1 MRLNTSDL
9 ILTIATTHSQ
19 PLATSVLGRGIF
31 IALLWTIP
39 IFAAPYGATPP
50 LWIGLLQLLILLIG
64 VAWTLDG
71 VKSGGWFVAE
81 HKLLLPIVA
90 LLLYAVFQIVPL
102 GAMQAAGVESYPRYI
117 SAMPYETKWFAWRLL
132 ALILF
137 AAMLMRYVET
147 ERHLQTLTYV
157 VIGTGIASGL
167 FGLVRQTTD
176 APTFL
181 FDNPELARGTFAQF
195 VNRNHFAYLAEM
207 VFGVCLGLLI
217 GDRRKE
223 RSLIYLAL
231 LLPCWLSLVSSRS
244 RGGLLGM
251 FAAIIIV
258 LLLVLV
264 LPPKIVE
271 SRHRRRRSRSSSEQS
286 SLINRLTAIKLPA
299 TTKKILGAFG
309 ITILFGAILI
319 GVVWIGGDPLA
330 TRVER
335 ARDEFGAIEN
345 NLTTDG
351 ASRAEIW
358 QATRKLIAAHPIA
371 GSGFGAFDVA
381 LTRHHVGSGMMY
393 VQQAH
398 NDYLELLAGGGII
411 AALLFVWFV
420 VWTVRAAIR
429 KLRVA
434 VNFDYG
440 ATVGALGG
448 IAAIAVHNLVE
459 FGLHTPINAL
469 VFMSLLVLATRRVAG
484 KKAIGETR
492 SGASNLNAR
501 RHETSTRGSRGL
513 RKDLTATVL

>member
-1 MRLNTSDL
+1 MTF
-9 ILTIATTHSQ
+9 ATTHSQ
-19 PLATSVLGRGIF
+19 PSSATTVLGRSIF
-31 IALLWTIP
+31 VALLCLIP

-50 LWIGLLQLLILLIG
+50 LWTGLLQILIFLLG
-64 VAWTLDG
+64 VAWAIDG
-71 VKSGGWFVAE
+71 FQSSGWFVPE
-81 HKLLLPIVA
+81 HKLLLPLVA
-90 LLLYAVFQIVPL
+90 LLLYAVLQIIPL
-102 GAMQAAGVESYPRYI
+102 GATQAAGVESYARYI
-117 SAMPYETKWFAWRLL
+117 SAMPYQTKWFAWQLL
-132 ALILF
+132 ALSVF
-137 AAMLMRYVET
+137 AAILMRYVET
-147 ERHLQTLTYV
+147 ELRLQTLTYV

-167 FGLVRQTTD
+167 FGLLRQTTD

-207 VFGVCLGLLI
+207 VFAVCLGLLV

-223 RSLIYLAL
+223 RSLVYLSL

-251 FAAIIIV
+251 FAAVIIV
-258 LLLVLV
+258 LLVILIV
-264 LPPKIVE
+264 PPKTIE
-271 SRHRRRRSRSSSEQS
+271 NHHRRRRHRSSSEPS
-286 SLINRLTAIKLPA
+286 GLINRLTAIKLPA
-299 TTKKILGAFG
+299 MTKKILGASG
-309 ITILFGAILI
+309 IAILLGAILI

-335 ARDEFGAIEN
+335 TRDEFGVTEN
-345 NLTTDG
+345 NSAVTGG

-358 QATRKLIAAHPIA
+358 QATRKLIAAHPIT

-411 AALLFVWFV
+411 AALLVVWFV
-420 VWTVRAAIR
+420 VWTLRAAVR
-429 KLRVA
+429 KLKTA
-434 VNFDYG
+434 VGFDYG

-448 IAAIAVHNLVE
+448 IAAIAAHSLVE

-469 VFMSLLVLATRRVAG
+469 VFMSLFVLATRQVVNQKRTPALTPNERQD
-484 KKAIGETR
+484 KQ
-492 SGASNLNAR
+492 SAR
-501 RHETSTRGSRGL
+501 RER
-513 RKDLTATVL
+513 DLAATVL